1 MTRIDGQCGRGFS
14 SIGAVFVALDA
25 TTATPA
31 RFGSE
36 RSGGQILF
44 GVA

>member
-1 MTRIDGQCGRGFS
+1 MTRVDGRCGRGFS
-14 SIGAVFVALDA
+14 SIGAVSVALAA

-44 GVA
+44 GDA

>member
-1 MTRIDGQCGRGFS
+1 MTRIDGQCGRGLS
-14 SIGAVFVALDA
+14 SIGTVSVALAA

-36 RSGGQILF
+36 RSSGQILF
-44 GVA
+44 GDA